1 MTDPTVSVAL
11 ATFNGKRFIEAQ
23 LRSILEQSQR
33 PTEIVVSDGG
43 STDATLEI
51 VRGVLNA
58 AAVGLSVTVISD
70 GTRLGVVEN
79 FERAI
84 AATTGELVMLSDQ
97 DDIWH
102 PDRTAWAVT
111 AFEDPALLLLHGN
124 ARLIDADGAPLG
136 EELFD
141 ALRIGQTERETI
153 CGEAAF
159 ALLIRRNLV
168 TGATATFRRSLL
180 ADALP
185 IPPAWVH
192 DEWLA
197 AIAAAT
203 GRLRADDRAVIDYR
217 QHGAN
222 AIGVRRLSRAQR
234 IAKTFEPRNGRLI
247 ALSAR
252 ADALAVRLRILEV
265 AERWQ
270 TLAHRK
276 AEFERVRA
284 DYPRSRFC
292 RLLPVLRQWRAGRY
306 AKLASQGNADIVR
319 DLVQSAGV
327 EPRVGHGLAP
337 AG

>member
-1 MTDPTVSVAL
+1 MSDPTVSVAL
-11 ATFNGKRFIEAQ
+11 ATFNGERFIEAQ
-23 LRSILEQSQR
+23 LRSILGQSRR

-51 VRGVLNA
+51 VHRVLKA
-58 AAVGLSVTVISD
+58 PAVGISVTIIAD

-84 AATTGELVMLSDQ
+84 AATTGDLVMLSDQ

-102 PDRTAWAVT
+102 PDRTEWAAT

-124 ARLIDADGAPLG
+124 ARLIDANGTPLG

-141 ALRIGQTERETI
+141 ALRIGQTEREAI

-185 IPPAWVH
+185 IPPVWVH

-203 GRLRADDRAVIDYR
+203 GQLRADDRVVIDYR

-222 AIGVRRLSRAQR
+222 AIGVRRLSRGQR
-234 IAKTFEPRNGRLI
+234 FAKALEPRSGRLT

-252 ADALAVRLRILEV
+252 ADALAVRLQALEV
-265 AERWQ
+265 PERWQ

-276 AEFERVRA
+276 AEFERARA
-284 DYPRSRFC
+284 AYPRARFR
-292 RLLPVLRQWRAGRY
+292 RLLPVLRQWAAGRY
-306 AKLASQGNADIVR
+306 AELASQGNADIVR
-319 DLVQSAGV
+319 DLLQPVGV
-327 EPRVGHGLAP
+327 EPHNGHGLAP